1 MSAFNEPVV
10 YKFFLNKYLEV
21 VTKHNIRSSHVW
33 NTEETG
39 VPTVMPPCLRYKGV
53 KQVKKRFRLSAELT
67 QPWLPLFF
75 MPVLFPP
82 VYIFLR
88 KNFLPSMSR
97 HGPSGCLCLAHPSI
111 WIYGDTFFTA
121 AFQKNVWTVP
131 STIPSIFYLTTTTAI
146 WTTKLS
152 VLLRKMEFT
161 CLLSLHIVPTDF
173 NYWISPSSALLNQL

>member
-10 YKFFLNKYLEV
+10 YKSFFYNYLEV

-39 VPTVMPPCLRYKGV
+39 VPTVMPPPNVSATKGLSRS
-53 KQVKKRFRLSAELT
+53 KKRFRLSAELT
-67 QPWLPLFF
+67 QPWLPLFL
-75 MPVLFPP
+75 MPDLFPP

-97 HGPSGCLCLAHPSI
+97 HGTPGCLCLAHPSI

-121 AFQKNVWTVP
+121 AFQKMCGLFRQQSRP
-131 STIPSIFYLTTTTAI
+131 S
-146 WTTKLS
+146 
-152 VLLRKMEFT
+152 FT
-161 CLLSLHIVPTDF
+161 
-173 NYWISPSSALLNQL
+173 

>member
-1 MSAFNEPVV
+1 
-10 YKFFLNKYLEV
+10 
-21 VTKHNIRSSHVW
+21 
-33 NTEETG
+33 
-39 VPTVMPPCLRYKGV
+39 MPD
-53 KQVKKRFRLSAELT
+53 
-67 QPWLPLFF
+67 
-75 MPVLFPP
+75 LFPP

-97 HGPSGCLCLAHPSI
+97 HGTPGCLCLAHPSI

-173 NYWISPSSALLNQL
+173 NYWISPSSALLNQLWETVSNTCSMLILARISIHEVAELTLNSYFSSFTPENIISGFKNSGISLFNRHIFPASLYLPSFVTYQQIGKT